1 MPGFSGKFHH
11 QVDSK
16 GRLMLPSEL
25 RAVLQTNYNNNNTL
39 YITLS
44 ATDKCLHIYPL
55 EEWQH
60 LQDKVRSLPP
70 SKKSVKYFMRRVIAS
85 AHECELDKQGRIL
98 IPVDLREDANI
109 NGETVVVGQIDKIEV
124 WNRAEWDKLFD
135 PENIDISAYEAELAE
150 MGL

>member
-25 RAVLQTNYNNNNTL
+25 RTVLQTNYNNNNTL

-55 EEWQH
+55 EEWQR

-70 SKKSVKYFMRRVIAS
+70 SKKSVKYYMRRVIAS

-98 IPVDLREDANI
+98 IPVDLREDASI

>member
-1 MPGFSGKFHH
+1 MPGFSGKYYHN
-11 QVDSK
+11 VDSK

-25 RAVLQTNYNNNNTL
+25 RTILHKNYNNNTV

-55 EEWQH
+55 EEWQR
-60 LQDKVRSLPP
+60 LQEKVRNLPP
-70 SKKSVKYFMRRVIAS
+70 SKKSVKYFKRRVIAS
-85 AHECELDKQGRIL
+85 AHECELDRQGRVL
-98 IPVDLREDANI
+98 IPVELREDAKI
-109 NGETVVVGQIDKIEV
+109 NGETVVVGQIDKIEI

-135 PENIDISAYEAELAE
+135 PEEVDIEAYEAELAE